1 VTPKEQEI
9 AIGEIEERVDRLRVL
24 YDQYFLGFEKLE
36 PTVPRKDV
44 DRRMAILRKEQ
55 IRNTALRFRLNVVT
69 QKYNTYGMY
78 WIRISRQIEEGT
90 FKRHIR
96 RAEARFGG
104 RRERDLSIDVDITEF
119 DDFEVDMDQEMDMD
133 AVLAEANAAAE
144 AYDKSDASDTMPPAA
159 PTSERVPA
167 SVQPRAA
174 RQMVVGTPGTSF
186 VAGGQREVLDAR
198 DTSPPPDSTPMRAAR
213 PAPLPPGA
221 KPRVVLR
228 KVVKG
233 PDSEGGP
240 AAGPSSQRTPAP
252 MPGARPAPAPSTG
265 RIPIAA
271 PGSAPAGVQSER
283 RIPAAPAA
291 PLGSANMPARPA
303 ISRIGAAR
311 PAAPPAQS
319 TGRIPV
325 AAPAAPGSRP
335 NAPPAAPG
343 SQPSAP
349 AAKPAARPSIPDD
362 SERDTIPPGPTSG
375 PASRPSIPPRS
386 RAPLPLPSQVK
397 KK

>member
-1 VTPKEQEI
+1 MTPKEQEI
-9 AIGEIEERVDRLRVL
+9 AIGEVEERVDRLRIL

-44 DRRMAILRKEQ
+44 ERRMAILRKEQ

-78 WIRISRQIEEGT
+78 WIRIARQIEEGT
-90 FKRHIR
+90 FKRHLR

-104 RRERDLSIDVDITEF
+104 KRERDLSIDVDITEF

-144 AYDKSDASDTMPPAA
+144 AYDKGDTSDTIPPGG

-174 RQMVVGTPGTSF
+174 RDS
-186 VAGGQREVLDAR
+186 VAPE
-198 DTSPPPDSTPMRAAR
+198 STPLRAAR
-213 PAPLPPGA
+213 PAPLPPGT

-228 KVVKG
+228 KVVKA

-240 AAGPSSQRTPAP
+240 AVGPSSQRTPAP
-252 MPGARPAPAPSTG
+252 MPGARPPAPSTG
-265 RIPIAA
+265 RIPIGA
-271 PGSAPAGVQSER
+271 PVPVGAQSER
-283 RIPAAPAA
+283 RIPVAPA
-291 PLGSANMPARPA
+291 PPPGSANMPARPA

-311 PAAPPAQS
+311 PAPVPAQS
-319 TGRIPV
+319 SGRTPV
-325 AAPAAPGSRP
+325 AAPAPSRP
-335 NAPPAAPG
+335 NVPAG
-343 SQPSAP
+343 QPSAP
-349 AAKPAARPSIPDD
+349 AAKPAARPSIPDE
-362 SERDTIPPGPTSG
+362 SERDTIPPGPSSG
-375 PASRPSIPPRS
+375 PTSRPSIPPRS